1 MNFRW
6 KDAVWLALDD
16 CGDNPTTQDVYS
28 CMQKYRRLTK
38 YQLEMDNQG
47 VMLRYKNTVRNI
59 LNGFRRC
66 GIIEGAKENP
76 ELKYGEYKWIGICAV
91 KESRK
96 EIRKK
101 VQNGLPLEYALRT
114 SPTFL

>member
-1 MNFRW
+1 MNFKW

-16 CGDNPTTQDVYS
+16 CGDYPTTKGVYS
-28 CMQKYRRLTK
+28 YVRKYRDLTG
-38 YQLEMDNQG
+38 YPLEMDNKG

-59 LNGFRRC
+59 LNGFRRD

-76 ELKYGEYKWIGICAV
+76 ELKYGEYNWIGVCDK

-101 VQNGLPLEYALRT
+101 VEDGLPLENNLR
-114 SPTFL
+114 SCLA

>member
-1 MNFRW
+1 MNSRW

-16 CGDNPTTQDVYS
+16 CGDNPAIQDSYS
-28 CMQKYRRLTK
+28 YVRKYRQLTEH
-38 YQLEMDNQG
+38 QLEMDNQG

-59 LNGFRRC
+59 LNGFRRD

-76 ELKYGEYKWIGICAV
+76 QLKYGEYNWIGVCAK

-101 VQNGLPLEYALRT
+101 VENGSPLEYALKNA
-114 SPTFL
+114 